1 MKKIFA
7 LLLAGIMTTTLS
19 LNSFAA
25 PITPDL
31 EVGAVMIN
39 QETGEKIPVEV
50 EYSVTPAVQL
60 FSIGGETSYVVEAT
74 ADFTLPSSGI
84 QPLYTDTSTTENG
97 VVATISINYDRSGDD
112 IRVNKV
118 DGSWTPSSDWVY
130 LNNREVHYG
139 DGVPFGGHSDHKY
152 PTTNSFSYTTG
163 WGWVQ
168 WYPASATA
176 MSGARAFSSA
186 IVGISGMAHYTVEV
200 FVTASK

>member
-1 MKKIFA
+1 MKKILA
-7 LLLAGIMTTTLS
+7 LFLVGVMMTTLS
-19 LNSFAA
+19 LNCFAA
-25 PITPDL
+25 STSPDL
-31 EVGAVMIN
+31 EVAAIMIN
-39 QETGEKIPVEV
+39 NETGEKIPVEV
-50 EYSVTPAVQL
+50 EYSFSPTAQL
-60 FSIGGETSYVVEAT
+60 FSLGGEKSYVAEAT
-74 ADFTLPSSGI
+74 ANFKLPSSGI
-84 QPLYTDTSTTENG
+84 KPLYTDTSTTENG
-97 VVATISINYDRSGDD
+97 VVATLSIHYDRSGDD

-139 DGVPFGGHSDHKY
+139 DGVPLGGNYAHQY